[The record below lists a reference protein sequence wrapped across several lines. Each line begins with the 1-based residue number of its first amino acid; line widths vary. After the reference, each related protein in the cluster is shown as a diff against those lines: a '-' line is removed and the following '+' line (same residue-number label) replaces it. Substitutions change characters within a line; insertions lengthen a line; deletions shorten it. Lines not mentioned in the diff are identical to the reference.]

1 MLSQQ
6 FLPSDPGASF
16 GKQAA
21 TPDTSGIFIGSSKDK
36 ATAWRVQRSAGS
48 TPNAAYAGK
57 GAISFDD
64 SSPYQPVQ
72 VR

>member
-21 TPDTSGIFIGSSKDK
+21 TPDTSSIFIGSSKDK
-36 ATAWRVQRSAGS
+36 ATAWRINRGGDN

-57 GAISFDD
+57 GAISFGDD
-64 SSPYQPVQ
+64 SPYQPVA
-72 VR
+72 VK